1 MIDLNMYSE
10 VSPKPPPVLNP
21 NLPSILKSLM
31 GHSAMG
37 GGNGLSMSGQFER
50 ACRETAA
57 APTFGS
63 SGGYSDRF
71 GLRTGG
77 GFGDT
82 SEYMFKSIIGSG
94 GILSSDDSKCSDTQN

>member
-1 MIDLNMYSE
+1 MRIGMVAFFY
-10 VSPKPPPVLNP
+10 
-21 NLPSILKSLM
+21 ILK
-31 GHSAMG
+31 AEI
-37 GGNGLSMSGQFER
+37 LSNRQNRQFYKFKVFD
-50 ACRETAA
+50 RETAA

-94 GILSSDDSKCSDTQN
+94 